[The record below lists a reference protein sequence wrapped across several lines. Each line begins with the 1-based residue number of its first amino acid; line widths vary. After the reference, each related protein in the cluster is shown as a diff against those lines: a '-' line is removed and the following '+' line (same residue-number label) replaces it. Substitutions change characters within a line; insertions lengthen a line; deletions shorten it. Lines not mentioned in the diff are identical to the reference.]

1 MLCVQ
6 LCLNTANAVKS
17 QVLSSTE
24 SANLELLFPGAV
36 LLMQAQGREFDYREA
51 LEKSLLFYEGQ
62 RSGKLPETQRMN
74 WRGDSALVDGNAS
87 QVDLRGGYYDAGDNV
102 KYQFPMAFTTT
113 LLSWSVMEYES
124 ELLLANQLQ
133 HAHESIRWATDY
145 FLKAVTSPTQIWV
158 QVGDPHSDHEC
169 WERAEDMDTLRLTL
183 QINETTPGTEVA
195 AETAAAM
202 AASSIV
208 FRASDPLY
216 AERLLG
222 TAMTVFDF
230 ADKYRGTYHGACPF
244 YCSSGYN
251 DELLWA
257 AAWLYQASNDTKF
270 LKYVVDNS
278 TLSHEVSEFSWDNKH
293 AGTQILLTKSE
304 HHSKKKFSERFPHTC
319 VTSMM
324 ESVVIEN
331 GLLVPFTLLPHIL
344 IQELY
349 LAGETSLEPYA
360 KHAAAFVCHVLPAN
374 MWNKVSYTPGGLLYV
389 RVGANTQYV
398 TGSSFIIVVL
408 ADSLANSNGAKLM
421 CGNVSY
427 ASQNLLAHSKN
438 QVDYILGSN
447 PLNMSYMAGF
457 GPKYPTQV
465 HQRSASIISIHESP
479 LHVGCGQGFVDWFPS
494 DNPNPNVLVGA
505 IVGGPDINDNFKDS
519 RRDSSCTEPTTYINS
534 GFVGLLARLLRDG
547 T

>member
-1 MLCVQ
+1 MILQ
-6 LCLNTANAVKS
+6 
-17 QVLSSTE
+17 
-24 SANLELLFPGAV
+24 LLFPGAV

-293 AGTQILLTKSE
+293 AGTQILLTK
-304 HHSKKKFSERFPHTC
+304 
-319 VTSMM
+319 
-324 ESVVIEN
+324 
-331 GLLVPFTLLPHIL
+331 
-344 IQELY
+344 LY